1 MKQSYFS
8 LFILAAIFTYAQKAT
23 KKVQQQ
29 AVASETQNVEFTR
42 TCGTQMPDDAWE
54 AAFQKEIAKYI
65 ADVSSG
71 KKTALARTIP
81 VVVHVIHNNNPVG
94 SGDNISNAQ
103 IVSQISVLNNDFA
116 GTGLGSGAIPNA
128 FSSAKANA
136 QINFCLASIDKNGAT
151 MAEPGVD
158 RINYSSLGLGAYP
171 SQFGTNF
178 INTSVKPATIWDP
191 TRYLN
196 IWVFNSIES
205 LTPGS
210 TTLGY
215 ATFPPGTSLSGIP
228 SSLTG
233 SSTTDG
239 LAIWNQAFGT
249 VGQLSSST
257 NKGRTATHEIGH
269 YLGLRHIWGDPTSGC
284 ASDFCNDTPPAE
296 DANQGCPSFPHKP
309 NNTCG
314 SNGNGEMFMNFM
326 DYTLDNCMSLF
337 TNDQNTRM
345 QTALANSSLRSVLGT
360 HGLCTAVNSPVNC
373 DTLANFIPSNS
384 NLDSSRS
391 AGWGWIAGHN
401 NYKDKSKA
409 EEFNFTAGTKKLVGA
424 LMILDHAYDVSG
436 SGSLVMAYWTANGNK
451 PSTSATAAVSFAL
464 APIPED
470 AFVYFGFSSP
480 VTVSGSKF
488 FVGIDN
494 LIYPPT
500 SSSQDSIALFT
511 AKASTLNN
519 NTAWEKQADNK
530 WYPFTNVDTSWNRK
544 AAFTIFPI
552 FQCPSIVGT
561 EEILNPT
568 NQTLFYP
575 NPTSNQ
581 LLISLAGDNKS
592 IKAKTIVRDAFGKTI
607 RIDNFNTETNK
618 TISLAT
624 SDLSDGI
631 YFIELVTDKKTEVK
645 KVIIKH

>member
-8 LFILAAIFTYAQKAT
+8 LFILTAIFTYAQKSIR
-23 KKVQQQ
+23 KVQTQ
-29 AVASETQNVEFTR
+29 AAAVETQNAEFKR
-42 TCGTQMPDDAWE
+42 TCGTQIPDDAWE
-54 AAFQKEIAKYI
+54 QAFQKQIAKYI
-65 ADVSSG
+65 ADISSG

-81 VVVHVIHNNNPVG
+81 VVVHVIHNNDPVG

-103 IVSQISVLNNDFA
+103 IVSQITVLNNDFA
-116 GTGLGSGAIPNA
+116 GTGLGSGAIPSA
-128 FSSAKANA
+128 FASVKANA
-136 QINFCLASIDKNGAT
+136 QVNFCLASIDKNGGT
-151 MAEPGVD
+151 MSEPGVD
-158 RINYSSLGLGAYP
+158 RINYSSLNLGSYP
-171 SQFGTNF
+171 SIFASNF

-191 TRYLN
+191 TKYLN

-205 LTPGS
+205 FTPGT

-228 SSLTG
+228 SNFTG
-233 SSTTDG
+233 NNQTDG

-249 VGQLSSST
+249 VGQLNSST

-314 SNGNGEMFMNFM
+314 SNSNGEMFMNFM
-326 DYTLDNCMSLF
+326 DYSLDNCMSLF

-360 HGLCTAVNSPVNC
+360 HGLCSAVSSPVNC

-401 NYKDKSKA
+401 NYKDKAKA

-424 LMILDHAYDVSG
+424 LMILDHAFDVSG

-494 LIYPPT
+494 LIYTPI

-511 AKASTLNN
+511 AKAATLSN
-519 NTAWEKQADNK
+519 NTAWEKQFNNV
-530 WYPFTNVDTSWNRK
+530 WYPFTDSLSWNRK
-544 AAFTIFPI
+544 AAFTVYPV

-592 IKAKTIVRDAFGKTI
+592 IKAKTIVRDAFGKMI
-607 RIDNFNTETNK
+607 RIDSFNTETNK
-618 TISLAT
+618 TISLPT

-631 YFIELVTDKKTEVK
+631 YFIELVTDKRTEIK